1 MIIPL
6 FSSPLYQTNVPVDQH
21 EIDLVTNTQYNR
33 SEGNNG
39 YISTNQQL
47 ITPTLEDKLDPHIS
61 HYIHNELQ
69 IQQSF
74 QIINSWCN
82 KHTKG
87 DYLPQ
92 HSHANSIFTGI
103 YYIQVPP
110 QSGNILSL
118 HQSPFI
124 PSFVPGTVIP
134 TINESNIYN
143 SKTLDIQLEEGTL
156 LLFPSHIEHSAPQS
170 QSDQVRY
177 AISFNIFL
185 HGEFGD
191 STNRLSISCHNTHM
205 AD

>member
-1 MIIPL
+1 MIVPL
-6 FSSPLYQTNVPVDQH
+6 FSSPLYQTIVPVDQH
-21 EIDLVTNTQYNR
+21 DIDLVTNTQYNR

-39 YISTNQQL
+39 YISINQQL
-47 ITPTLEDKLDPHIS
+47 INKTLEDKLDPHIS

-74 QIINSWCN
+74 TIINSWCN
-82 KHTKG
+82 KHIKG
-87 DYLPQ
+87 DYLPS

-124 PSFVPGTVIP
+124 PSFVPGTIIP
-134 TINESNIYN
+134 TVNQSNIYN
-143 SKTLDIQLEEGTL
+143 SKSIDIHLEEGTL

-185 HGEFGD
+185 HGDFGD

-205 AD
+205 VD

>member
-1 MIIPL
+1 MIVPL
-6 FSSPLYQTNVPVDQH
+6 FSSPLYQTIVPVDQH
-21 EIDLVTNTQYNR
+21 DIDLVTNTQYNR

-39 YISTNQQL
+39 YISINQQL
-47 ITPTLEDKLDPHIS
+47 INKTLEDKLDPHIS
-61 HYIHNELQ
+61 NYIHNQLQ

-74 QIINSWCN
+74 TIINSWCN

-87 DYLPQ
+87 DYLPS

-124 PSFVPGTVIP
+124 PSFVPGTIIP
-134 TINESNIYN
+134 TVNQSNIYN
-143 SKTLDIQLEEGTL
+143 SKSIDIHLEEGTL

-191 STNRLSISCHNTHM
+191 STNKLSISCHNTHM

>member
-6 FSSPLYQTNVPVDQH
+6 FSSPLYQTILPVDQH
-21 EIDLVTNTQYNR
+21 DIDLVTNTTYNR

-47 ITPTLEDKLDPHIS
+47 ITPTLENKLDPHIS
-61 HYIHNELQ
+61 HYIHDTLQ

-74 QIINSWCN
+74 KITNSWCN
-82 KHTKG
+82 KHIKG
-87 DYLPQ
+87 DYLPS

-103 YYIQVPP
+103 YYVQLPT

-124 PSFVPGTVIP
+124 PSFVPGTLIP
-134 TINESNIYN
+134 TTNQSNIYN
-143 SKTLDIQLEEGTL
+143 SKTLDIELEEGTL

-170 QSDQVRY
+170 HSDQVRY

-185 HGEFGD
+185 HGEFGNL
-191 STNRLSISCHNTHM
+191 TNRLSISC
-205 AD
+205 